1 MTGFDLI
8 IRNGTIVTASDT
20 MLCDVGI
27 RNGKVVALAD
37 KLSVAE
43 HEIDATGL
51 LVMPGGIDSHVHLA
65 QPTSDGSVMAD
76 DFESGTRSAACGG
89 NTTVIPFSLQ
99 ERGKSL
105 LESVEEH
112 HQRAAGKCY
121 IDYALHAIITDPTPQ
136 ALEYDLPQVV
146 QGGVTSVKIFMT
158 YQDMA
163 LNDGE
168 IFKVMEATRR
178 EGALTMVHAENFDA
192 IQQMTER
199 LEKAG
204 QTGPRGHAESRPIVV
219 EREATHRAISFAE
232 LVDVPL
238 FVVHVSG
245 GDVIEQIEWAKR
257 RGLPIYAETCPQY
270 LTLTAED
277 LDNANME
284 GSKYVCS
291 PPPRDEANQKACWD
305 ALARDLFSTFTS
317 DHCPFIYE
325 SDTGKKKAGADT
337 SFKYVPNGI
346 PGVET
351 RLPILF
357 SKGVSEGR
365 ISLNQFV
372 ALSATNHAKVYGMY
386 PRKGTIA
393 IGSDADIAIWDPN
406 KRVTLSQTMLNH
418 NCDYTPY
425 EGMELKGYPV
435 TVISNGEV
443 VAENGRPVGSA
454 GRGKFIPRG
463 KSSLIP
469 TQRPCE
475 P

>member
-8 IRNGTIVTASDT
+8 IRNGTVVTASDT
-20 MLCDVGI
+20 MRCDVGI
-27 RNGKVVALAD
+27 RAGKIVALAD
-37 KLSVAE
+37 RLEEAE
-43 HEIDATGL
+43 REIDAMGL

-89 NTTVIPFSLQ
+89 NTTVIAFSLQ
-99 ERGKSL
+99 ERGASL
-105 LESVEEH
+105 LASVAEH
-112 HQRAAGKCY
+112 HQRAADKCH

-136 ALEYDLPQVV
+136 ALEHDLPKVV
-146 QGGVTSVKIFMT
+146 QEGVSSIKIFMT
-158 YQDMA
+158 YEDMA

-168 IFKVMEATRR
+168 IFRVMEAARR

-204 QTGPRGHAESRPIVV
+204 QTGPRGHADSRPIVV

-270 LTLTAED
+270 LTLTADD

-305 ALARDLFSTFTS
+305 ALARNVFSTFTS

-393 IGSDADIAIWDPN
+393 IGSDADIALWDPE
-406 KRVTLSQTMLNH
+406 KRVTLSQSMLNH

-425 EGMELKGYPV
+425 EGMELIGYPV
-435 TVISNGEV
+435 TVISNGEI
-443 VAENGRPVGSA
+443 VADQGRPTGGPGK
-454 GRGKFIPRG
+454 GRFIARG
-463 KSSLIP
+463 PSSLIP
-469 TQRPCE
+469 TTR
-475 P
+475 